1 MILLDTNIVVA
12 FLNGD
17 NSILIRIKD
26 EIDRI
31 ALSSLVVAELDYGAK
46 VSQRAKDNLEKLYQ
60 FVDVVQIVPFDIE
73 SAKIFGSIKNKL
85 RSIGK
90 PTGEVDVLIAATAM
104 AHKATLVTANR
115 KHFENIEGLKVEVW
129 PRPK

>member
-1 MILLDTNIVVA
+1 MILLDTNIIVA

-17 NSILIRIKD
+17 NSILKRIKD

-46 VSQRAKDNLEKLYQ
+46 VSQRAKDNLEKLYR
-60 FVDVVQIVPFDIE
+60 FVDVVQVVPFDIE
-73 SAKIFGSIKNKL
+73 SAKIFGSIKSKL
-85 RSIGK
+85 RNIGK

-115 KHFENIEGLKVEVW
+115 KHFENIEGLRLEVW
-129 PRPK
+129 PK